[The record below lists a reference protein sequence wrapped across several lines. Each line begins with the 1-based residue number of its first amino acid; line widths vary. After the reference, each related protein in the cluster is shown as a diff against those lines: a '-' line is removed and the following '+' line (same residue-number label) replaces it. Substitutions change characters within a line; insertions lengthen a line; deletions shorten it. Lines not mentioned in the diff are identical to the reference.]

1 MQRAFVA
8 TFDFITPLVD
18 ELVSEEETPYF
29 PLVDTAIESAL
40 AAVSLGDEQPNTLF
54 DDRRLAR
61 DTTPADY
68 TPSASCLGVVPG
80 CPGADVEAQAAA

>member
-40 AAVSLGDEQPNTLF
+40 AAVSLGERAGPTSNFSVPF
-54 DDRRLAR
+54 DGFSLC
-61 DTTPADY
+61 
-68 TPSASCLGVVPG
+68 AS
-80 CPGADVEAQAAA
+80 